1 MPDTRTLAALLQLA
15 SPALPVGAFSY
26 SQGLERAI
34 HDGDVADEASATAWI
49 VDMVLGPLAHFDAP
63 ALVRLHAAWA
73 LGDDAGVAHWNA
85 RVLATRET
93 RELRA
98 ETLQMGA
105 SLAKLVAAWGRGSP
119 TLREGVATLAEP
131 TFPAAYA
138 AAAAALNIDA
148 RDACVAFLWGAAE
161 NLVAAALKAGPFG
174 QLAGQ
179 RILLAAQGAV
189 AEATEIAATIDDD
202 DLWSSAPGLAIA
214 SSRHETQY
222 SRLFRS

>member
-1 MPDTRTLAALLQLA
+1 MADARRLAALLQLA

-34 HDGDVADEASATAWI
+34 HDGIVADEASARRWI
-49 VDMVLGPLAHFDAP
+49 LDVVGGPLAHFDAP
-63 ALVRLHAAWA
+63 AILRMHAAWSR
-73 LGDDAGVAHWNA
+73 DDVEHVAHWNE
-85 RVLATRET
+85 RVLASRET
-93 RELRA
+93 AELRA

-105 SLAKLVAAWGRGSP
+105 SLAKLVIAWGRGAP
-119 TLREGVATLAEP
+119 RLREGLAALQAP
-131 TFPAAYA
+131 SFPAAWA
-138 AAAAALNIDA
+138 AAAVALDVDAESAAT
-148 RDACVAFLWGAAE
+148 AFLFGAAE

-179 RILLAAQGAV
+179 RILLDAQAV
-189 AEATEIAATIDDD
+189 IERASAEANALDDD

-214 SSRHETQY
+214 SALHETQY

>member
-15 SPALPVGAFSY
+15 SPALPVGAYSY

-63 ALVRLHAAWA
+63 ALVRLHAAWV
-73 LGDDAGVAHWNA
+73 LGDDANVAHWNA

-98 ETLQMGA
+98 EALQMGA
-105 SLAKLVAAWGRGSP
+105 SLAKLVAAWERGSP
-119 TLREGVATLAEP
+119 ALRERVAALTEP

-138 AAAAALNIDA
+138 AAAVALGIDA

-161 NLVAAALKAGPFG
+161 NLVAAALKSGPFG

-179 RILLAAQGAV
+179 RMLLCAQGAV
-189 AEATEIAATIDDD
+189 AEAAEIAATIDDD
-202 DLWSSAPGLAIA
+202 DLWSAAPGLAIA

>member
-1 MPDTRTLAALLQLA
+1 MPDARTLAALLQLA
-15 SPALPVGAFSY
+15 SPALPVGAYSY

-49 VDMVLGPLAHFDAP
+49 VDVVLGPLAHFDAP

-73 LGDDAGVAHWNA
+73 REDDAGVARWNA

-93 RELRA
+93 KELRA

-105 SLAKLVAAWGRGSP
+105 SLAKLVAAWERGSP
-119 TLREGVATLAEP
+119 ALRERVAALAEP

-138 AAAAALNIDA
+138 AAAVALGIDA
-148 RDACVAFLWGAAE
+148 MDAVVAFLWGTAE

-179 RILLAAQGAV
+179 RFLLAAQGAV

-202 DLWSSAPGLAIA
+202 ELWSSAPGLAITSA
-214 SSRHETQY
+214 RHETQY